1 MFEHYQMTRIEEFT
15 ERLYKRIGISNTYEL
30 TIEDIANR
38 LNIWIYYTPMR
49 SKALEVR
56 PGMYSMNIDSRL
68 LPREQWVEFLHEL
81 CHLLRHAGN
90 QTIMPEQFTQAQEAE
105 ADAFTMYAA
114 MPISMIKVMTLTERC
129 CDAAACLSD
138 EFKVPID
145 MAHQRL
151 EQIRR
156 RVYAGRFFAAVSD
169 QENSSIV
176 KEGVQ
181 LAY

>member
-15 ERLYKRIGISNTYEL
+15 ERLYKRIGISNTYQL
-30 TIEDIANR
+30 TIEEIANR

-56 PGMYSMNIDSRL
+56 PGMFSLNIDSRL
-68 LPREQWVEFLHEL
+68 QPREQWIEFLHEL

-90 QTIMPEQFTQAQEAE
+90 QTIMPEEFTQAQETE
-105 ADAFTMYAA
+105 ADAFAIYAA
-114 MPISMIKVMTLTERC
+114 MPISMIKTMTLPERC
-129 CDAAACLSD
+129 CDAAAYLAD

-145 MAHQRL
+145 MAQRRL

-169 QENSSIV
+169 QGNPSIV

>member
-1 MFEHYQMTRIEEFT
+1 MIEHYQMTRIEEFT

-30 TIEDIANR
+30 TIEEIASR
-38 LNIWIYYTPMR
+38 LNIWIYYTPIR

-56 PGMYSMNIDSRL
+56 PGMFSMNIDSRL
-68 LPREQWVEFLHEL
+68 QPREQWVEFLHEL

-90 QTIMPEQFTQAQEAE
+90 QTIMPEEFTKAQEAE
-105 ADAFTMYAA
+105 ADAFAMYAA
-114 MPISMIKVMTLTERC
+114 MPISMIKTMTLPERC
-129 CDAAACLSD
+129 CDAAACLSE
-138 EFKVPID
+138 EFQVPID
-145 MAHQRL
+145 MAQQRL

-169 QENSSIV
+169 QGNSSIV
-176 KEGVQ
+176 KEGIQ

>member
-1 MFEHYQMTRIEEFT
+1 MIEHYQMTRIEEFL
-15 ERLYKRIGISNTYEL
+15 EGLYERIGISNTYQL
-30 TIEDIANR
+30 TIEEIAKR

-56 PGMYSMNIDSRL
+56 PGMNSMNIDSRL
-68 LPREQWVEFLHEL
+68 PSREQWIEFLHEL

-90 QTIMPEQFTQAQEAE
+90 QTIMPEEFTQAQEAE
-105 ADAFTMYAA
+105 ADAFAVYAA
-114 MPISMIKVMTLTERC
+114 MPISMIRETSLPERC

-138 EFKVPID
+138 EFRVPME
-145 MAHQRL
+145 MAQKRL

-156 RVYAGRFFAAVSD
+156 RVYAGRFFAAVSN
-169 QENSSIV
+169 QENSLML